1 MHRQRV
7 LITGVSRF
15 WGGELAQRLEANP
28 MVEQIVGVD
37 VREPSRELVRTDFVR
52 ADIRHSLIGKLV
64 RALGIDTVVHTNLIV
79 DPRRTSARVAHETNV
94 IGTMNLL
101 AACSGADSPVRK
113 LVVKSS
119 TAIYGSEPDDP
130 SFWSETMTRRSA
142 PADAF
147 SRDIVEVE
155 TYVRDFALRRND
167 ATVTVLRFTNVL
179 GPLLQTPFQ
188 ALLTLPAVPTVLG
201 FDPRL
206 QFLHEEDA
214 VEALYRA
221 SVEDHAGVYN
231 VAGPGIVI
239 LSQAIRIM
247 GRRNAPVI
255 PPYGGFLAT
264 IALKRLGII
273 DWPPHLLRL
282 IQYGRVVDISRLQQE
297 FGFTPRFR
305 TAEVVADFARK
316 HRVRGLLPDAEQG
329 TYEKDLEE
337 FLQRKGA
344 RPEVVNGSTP
354 APEPAGLQR

>member
-1 MHRQRV
+1 MTRRRV
-7 LITGVSRF
+7 LITGIARF
-15 WGGELAQRLEANP
+15 WGGELAQRLEADP
-28 MVEQIVGVD
+28 DVEQIVGVD
-37 VREPSRELVRTDFVR
+37 VRDPTRELARTDFVR

-101 AACSGADSPVRK
+101 AACSGDDSPVTT

-130 SFWSETMTRRSA
+130 SFWTEGMTRRT
-142 PADAF
+142 PPHDAF

-155 TYVRDFALRRND
+155 AYVRDFALRRPE
-167 ATVTVLRFTNVL
+167 ARVTVLRFTNVL

-188 ALLTLPAVPTVLG
+188 ALLTLPVVPTVLG

-206 QFLHEEDA
+206 QLLHEEDA
-214 VEALYRA
+214 IEALYRA
-221 SVEDHAGVYN
+221 TVEEHPGVYN

-247 GRRNAPVI
+247 GRRNLPVI
-255 PPYGGFLAT
+255 PPYAGWMATLALRR
-264 IALKRLGII
+264 AGVI

-282 IQYGRVVDISRLQQE
+282 IQYGRVVDIGRLQAE
-297 FGFTPRFR
+297 FGWTPRHTSR
-305 TAEVVADFARK
+305 EVVADFARR
-316 HRVRGLLPDAEQG
+316 HRVRDLLPDGEG
-329 TYEKDLEE
+329 HTYERELEE

-344 RPEVVNGSTP
+344 RPRVVPSRVTEETP
-354 APEPAGLQR
+354 

>member
-15 WGGELAQRLEANP
+15 WGAELAQHLEPNP
-28 MVEQIVGVD
+28 LIEQVVGVD
-37 VREPSRELVRTDFVR
+37 VREPTRELSRTDFVR

-79 DPRRTSARVAHETNV
+79 DPRRTSARIAHETNV

-130 SFWSETMTRRSA
+130 SFWTEDMTRRT
-142 PADAF
+142 PPRDAF

-155 TYVRDFALRRND
+155 SYVRDFALRQRE

-188 ALLTLPAVPTVLG
+188 AYFSLPVVPTVLG

-206 QFLHEEDA
+206 QFLHESDA
-214 VEALYRA
+214 VEALNRA
-221 SVEDHAGVYN
+221 TIEDHPGVYN
-231 VAGPGIVI
+231 VAGPGIVM

-247 GRRNAPVI
+247 GKRSAPLI
-255 PPYGGFLAT
+255 PPYGGSMAT
-264 IALKRLGII
+264 LVLKRLGLL

-282 IQYGRVVDISRLQQE
+282 VQYGRVADVARLEAE
-297 FGFTPRFR
+297 FGWRPRLPSR
-305 TAEVVADFARK
+305 TVVEEFARK
-316 HRVRGLLPDAEQG
+316 HRARDLVDAEG
-329 TYEKDLEE
+329 APYEKDLTE
-337 FLQRKGA
+337 FLQRTGP
-344 RPEVVNGSTP
+344 RPAVLRGRS
-354 APEPAGLQR
+354 AGPEPAGRGS

>member
-1 MHRQRV
+1 MHRRRV

-15 WGGELAQRLEANP
+15 WGGELAQRLEADP
-28 MVEQIVGVD
+28 AIEQIVGVD
-37 VREPSRELVRTDFVR
+37 VREPGHELARTDFVR

-64 RALGIDTVVHTNLIV
+64 RSLGIDTVVHTNLIV

-130 SFWSETMTRRSA
+130 SFWAETMHRRKG
-142 PADAF
+142 PQDAF
-147 SRDIVEVE
+147 TRDIVEVE
-155 TYVRDFALRRND
+155 SYVRDFALRQRD

-188 ALLTLPAVPTVLG
+188 AYLTLPVVPTVLG

-221 SVEDHAGVYN
+221 TIEEHPGLYN
-231 VAGPGIVI
+231 VAGPGIVV

-247 GRRNAPVI
+247 GRHSAALI
-255 PPYGGFLAT
+255 PPVGGSLAT
-264 IALKRLGII
+264 MAMKRLGLL

-282 IQYGRVVDISRLQQE
+282 IQYGRVVDIGRLERDFGMRPRYSSRQ
-297 FGFTPRFR
+297 
-305 TAEVVADFARK
+305 VVADFAAR
-316 HRVRGLLPDAEQG
+316 RRLAEPPSGAEQG
-329 TYEKDLEE
+329 AYERDLDE

-344 RPEVVNGSTP
+344 RPQVLNGAAP
-354 APEPAGLQR
+354 PEPAGAPG

>member
-1 MHRQRV
+1 MQRRRV

-15 WGGELAQRLEANP
+15 WGGELAQRLEADP
-28 MVEQIVGVD
+28 AVEQIVGVD
-37 VREPSRELVRTDFVR
+37 VREPGHELARTDFVR

-64 RALGIDTVVHTNLIV
+64 RSLGIDTVIHTNLIV

-101 AACSGADSPVRK
+101 AACSGADSPVRR

-130 SFWSETMTRRSA
+130 SFWSETMHRRR
-142 PADAF
+142 PPQDAF

-155 TYVRDFALRRND
+155 SYVRDFALRQRD
-167 ATVTVLRFTNVL
+167 AMVTVLRFSNVL

-188 ALLTLPAVPTVLG
+188 AYLTLPVVPTVLG

-206 QFLHEEDA
+206 QFVHEEDA

-221 SVEDHAGVYN
+221 TVEDHPGVFN
-231 VAGPGIVI
+231 VAGAGILV

-247 GRRNAPVI
+247 GRRSLPLI
-255 PPYGGFLAT
+255 PPMGGGLAT
-264 IALKRLGII
+264 LALKRAGVI

-282 IQYGRVVDISRLQQE
+282 IQYGRVVDIGRLERE
-297 FGFTPRFR
+297 FGMRPRYTSR
-305 TAEVVADFARK
+305 QVVADFAAR
-316 HRVRGLLPDAEQG
+316 RRLRDPASGAAQG
-329 TYEKDLEE
+329 TYERDLDD
-337 FLQRKGA
+337 FLRRKGA
-344 RPEVVNGSTP
+344 RPRVLNGSAP
-354 APEPAGLQR
+354 PEPAGSPG

>member
-1 MHRQRV
+1 VSRQRV
-7 LITGVSRF
+7 LITGISRF
-15 WGGELAQRLEANP
+15 WGSELAQRLERNP

-37 VREPSRELVRTDFVR
+37 VREPSEDLERTDFVR

-130 SFWSETMTRRSA
+130 SFWTEDMTRRGS
-142 PADAF
+142 PRDTF
-147 SRDIVEVE
+147 TRDIVEVE
-155 TYVRDFALRRND
+155 TYVRDFALRQANAR
-167 ATVTVLRFTNVL
+167 VTVLRFANVL

-188 ALLTLPAVPTVLG
+188 ALFALPLVPTVLG

-206 QFLHEEDA
+206 QFIHEEDA
-214 VEALYRA
+214 VEVLYRA
-221 SVEDHAGVYN
+221 TVEDHPRVYN

-247 GRRNAPVI
+247 GKRNVPVI
-255 PPYGGFLAT
+255 PPFGGSLAT
-264 IALKRLGII
+264 TALRRFGII
-273 DWPPHLLRL
+273 DWPAHLLRL
-282 IQYGRVVDISRLQQE
+282 IQFGRVVDISRLKE
-297 FGFTPRFR
+297 DFGFTPQHSSRD
-305 TAEVVADFARK
+305 TVEDYARR
-316 HRVRGLLPDAEQG
+316 HRVHDLLAERGRY
-329 TYEKDLEE
+329 TYDKDVEE

-344 RPEVVNGSTP
+344 RPVVVGDG
-354 APEPAGLQR
+354 APEPAGTPT

>member
-1 MHRQRV
+1 MRRQRV

-15 WGGELAQRLEANP
+15 WGCELALRLEQDPA
-28 MVEQIVGVD
+28 VEQVVGVD
-37 VREPSRELVRTDFVR
+37 VREPSRELSRTDFVR

-101 AACSGADSPVRK
+101 AACSGGDSPVRK

-130 SFWSETMTRRSA
+130 SFWTEEMSRRT
-142 PADAF
+142 PPRDAF

-155 TYVRDFALRRND
+155 AYVRDFALRRQD
-167 ATVTVLRFTNVL
+167 AEVTVLRFTNVL

-206 QFLHEEDA
+206 QLLHEEDA

-221 SVEDHAGVYN
+221 TVEEHPGVYN
-231 VAGPGIVI
+231 VAGPGIVL
-239 LSQAIRIM
+239 LSQAARIM
-247 GRRNAPVI
+247 GRRAAPVI
-255 PPYGGFLAT
+255 PPYGGGLAT
-264 IALKRLGII
+264 AVLKRFGIL

-282 IQYGRVVDISRLQQE
+282 IQYGRVVDISRLRKE
-297 FGFTPRFR
+297 FGFTPHLTSR
-305 TAEVVADFARK
+305 EVVEDFARN
-316 HRVRGLLPDAEQG
+316 HRVRALVAAQSTY

-337 FLQRKGA
+337 FLQRKGS
-344 RPEVVNGSTP
+344 RPSVVPTT
-354 APEPAGLQR
+354 PEPAGTPR